1 MGGNSVCYSVKI
13 FGLFVEA
20 NILLDRK
27 LYYGH
32 HPIYPPDENHLVSGF
47 AVDAPEQSGNGAFNA
62 GAEPVKDQVLRGQG
76 RHRGGDPAAVQTG
89 GLPSFIGDGSDVY
102 PVGAADRSN
111 WCGAG
116 AFGGAGERALLLSLP
131 SGRDNAV
138 HASGG
143 GIVGADAGLGAEP
156 SEPSSAGAEQG
167 GSVDDQRAVHWYLPG
182 TGRICSGRG
191 GLLLDCQQS
200 FDHRPAADSERSNE
214 AREARRLQ
222 GAGKKPAG
230 ARGDGFPVRSY
241 LQGGQAPG
249 EGGLQAVFLH
259 CQQASGLL
267 FGEERLL
274 SKLPRCDCGAFD
286 TFQSG
291 NPLCDQ

>member
-47 AVDAPEQSGNGAFNA
+47 VVDAPEQSGNGAFNA

-89 GLPSFIGDGSDVY
+89 GLSPAVGDGSDVH
-102 PVGAADRSN
+102 PAGAADWSD

-167 GSVDDQRAVHWYLPG
+167 GSVDDQRAVHRYFAGLG
-182 TGRICSGRG
+182 GVCSGRG
-191 GLLLDCQQS
+191 GILLDCQ
-200 FDHRPAADSERSNE
+200 
-214 AREARRLQ
+214 
-222 GAGKKPAG
+222 
-230 ARGDGFPVRSY
+230 
-241 LQGGQAPG
+241 
-249 EGGLQAVFLH
+249 
-259 CQQASGLL
+259 
-267 FGEERLL
+267 
-274 SKLPRCDCGAFD
+274 
-286 TFQSG
+286 
-291 NPLCDQ
+291 